1 MESRQPAKTNIQFG
15 ADAKSVA
22 MGRYSRNVIVMRSRF
37 WFIASAGLNLIL
49 AAALILVAAWRSTRI
64 QEFLTAAAP
73 APAPGVEIRTE
84 IRTNSVVRYQNITW
98 AQIES
103 TNLDA
108 YITNLKALGCPK
120 TTIRDIVLAEV
131 NQPFAR
137 RRVTQ
142 IVTTDQEW
150 WKTEPDPAV
159 ARAASRQLRE
169 LEAERRARLTA
180 LLGPDWE
187 TETDV
192 DAWVESN
199 YGLTGPRLGTLPPET
214 KRALYDIAAGDP
226 EGGAGR
232 GSRASRRGSA
242 TNTWQSDREKL
253 KGWLTPVALNEYLLR
268 YSQTANYLRADTRGV
283 NFQPQQF
290 QDLFTTID
298 PILLQP
304 DYYYQGSS
312 AELRDRQR
320 ALQAQYEAA
329 LQKSLGS
336 QTYQALRLN
345 QDPLYIS
352 AATAVKQAAI
362 PAQYLTKLYQVGVAT
377 QAELDRVRNDTTL
390 TADDKITAL
399 SAARV
404 EQQKAIEKLIGA
416 EAFQRWLQTQ
426 TLP

>member
-1 MESRQPAKTNIQFG
+1 
-15 ADAKSVA
+15 
-22 MGRYSRNVIVMRSRF
+22 MRSRF

-49 AAALILVAAWRSTRI
+49 AAALILVCAWRITRV
-64 QEFLTAAAP
+64 QQFNPVP
-73 APAPGVEIRTE
+73 APAPGPEITTE
-84 IRTNSVVRYQNITW
+84 FRTNSVVRYQNITW

-103 TNLDA
+103 TNLGA

-120 TTIRDIVLAEV
+120 ATIRDIILAEV
-131 NQPFAR
+131 NQPFAH
-137 RRVTQ
+137 RRVTE
-142 IVTTDQEW
+142 IVTSDQEW

-159 ARAASRQLRE
+159 ARAASRQLRD
-169 LEAERRARLTA
+169 LETERRARLTA

-192 DAWVESN
+192 DAWIESN

-232 GSRASRRGSA
+232 GSRASRRGSTNA
-242 TNTWQSDREKL
+242 TGQSDREKL
-253 KGWLTPVALNEYLLR
+253 KAWLTPVALNEYLLR
-268 YSQTANYLRADTRGV
+268 YSQTASYLRADTRGV

-290 QDLFTTID
+290 QDLFATVD

-304 DYYYQGSS
+304 DYYYQGSN
-312 AELRDRQR
+312 ADLLDHRR

-336 QTYQALRLN
+336 ETWHALRLN
-345 QDPLYIS
+345 QDPLY
-352 AATAVKQAAI
+352 AATSAAVKQAAI
-362 PAQYLTKLYQVGVAT
+362 PAQYLTKLYQVNLAT
-377 QAELDRVRNDTTL
+377 QAELDRIRADTTL
-390 TADDKITAL
+390 AADDKIAAL
-399 SAARV
+399 SAARA
-404 EQQKAIEKLIGA
+404 EQQKAVQQLVGA

-426 TLP
+426 TQP